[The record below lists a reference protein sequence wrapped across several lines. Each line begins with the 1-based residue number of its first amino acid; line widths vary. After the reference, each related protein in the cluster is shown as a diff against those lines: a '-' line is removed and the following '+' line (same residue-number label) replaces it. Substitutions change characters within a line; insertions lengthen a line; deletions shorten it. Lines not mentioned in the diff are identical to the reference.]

1 MPLDNPR
8 GGFGYAPEF
17 QVSALPWVL
26 STTAS
31 TSATPYNFNYISR
44 FIEIQNLGSGSL
56 YLGFT
61 ANGMKGNNY
70 ATIPSGA
77 SLFMEWRCTSVFI
90 AAALPAAPFSMS
102 VGLTTIPAGTMP
114 ILSGS
119 GSDGSNWQGVG

>member
-1 MPLDNPR
+1 M
-8 GGFGYAPEF
+8 GEIVGAE
-17 QVSALPWVL
+17 VSALPWVL